1 MQLRKLVLACGF
13 VSFALSN
20 YASALGLGEV
30 KLNSKLN
37 QPLNAEIKLLE
48 TRDLSAEQ
56 ILVALASPADFE
68 RNGVDRLYFYTEFQ
82 FEVDLK
88 HAGGP
93 VVKVT
98 TRNPVREPYLNFL
111 IEARWTA
118 GRLLREYTL
127 LMDLP
132 TFDSTPPH
140 AVQPAETVKPKVST
154 AAPKP
159 RPIPSPAVSEQAAPS
174 AAASEST
181 AEAVTED
188 RPKKKSKLSSGTY
201 GPIDSSDTLWEIAKA
216 VRPDSSV
223 SVHQTMIALQR
234 LNPDAFIRGN
244 INLLKKGQVLRVPDA
259 AEAIAI
265 NRSEAVSEVAA
276 QNNKWSSSGD
286 TDTGLGA
293 QLDASRTTTSI
304 QQRSESVSGRV
315 KLEAPSG
322 TGGPDSG
329 HGSGSD
335 KVGGKGL
342 EAQLA
347 TNLEELD
354 KAKSENT
361 ELTSRVHD
369 LEEQIKTMQRL
380 VDASNEK
387 MRALQLTA
395 AKQAENVATAKTE
408 TAPAPQETAPVA
420 STTESAAATSAAAVA
435 PVATAASSAKKK
447 NVPVKSKPQ
456 EKTFVDLLSD
466 NILWVALGAVGV
478 LGAGVVYM
486 RRRKEEDDSTDF
498 TASPSF
504 YAPEPRFEAPKE
516 FSQNEQ
522 PETQLE
528 LEPQEEIEDENTS
541 VVAETDDV
549 VSEAGIYISLGKYH
563 QAEEML
569 LNALESNTP
578 SSGIYLKLLEVYSQT
593 QNITEFDKQYAALW
607 PIGSPFELHRA
618 SELRANIA
626 DAGAFQGAH
635 QASETVINNEFN
647 TALGETIEPVD
658 ENVDVTARRYDL
670 DFGKAPI
677 ATGSTDVKVDEEF
690 VLDFEQ
696 DNKVTHPDAE
706 DLSDISLALD
716 DLEERTDHI
725 IEDDIEVAT
734 LEDDATE
741 TDEEISFDF
750 NELDAENTKA
760 KDSMADLTLHH
771 EDHADDFNLEMDV
784 DDVDL
789 AALDREME
797 HLDNAP
803 ASLDSSKVAD
813 EISTDDADFDALF
826 NDEPTPEE
834 AESAAETAATEVVNN
849 TFESA
854 QPSNV
859 DLGDELTLDLDE
871 DVTLPENKSGA
882 TFDANEEL
890 AAASEELASET
901 HTSFAPA
908 DDDNQT
914 IDLSRDAALNLTEDF
929 TLEDTKAELDSALEN
944 VSVTPEEVPAET
956 VALDVVDDGA
966 SLSDLDKELQHLGDL
981 EPDPDEQLV
990 QVLDEQVF
998 KEDTDEDIH
1007 EQVFNIALSDFSA
1020 ESLNAEAEAEDMSDE
1035 DVDAE
1040 LDFMVDADEIAT
1052 KLDLARAYLDMGDH
1066 EGARDILAEV
1076 AQEGNEQQRE
1086 EAVSLL
1092 SRIDA

>member
-159 RPIPSPAVSEQAAPS
+159 RSIPSPAVSEQAAAPS
-174 AAASEST
+174 ATASEPA
-181 AEAVTED
+181 AEAATED

-276 QNNKWSSSGD
+276 QNNKWSASGD

-304 QQRSESVSGRV
+304 QHRTEPVSGRV

-322 TGGPDSG
+322 AGGSDSG

-335 KVGGKGL
+335 KAGGKGL

-420 STTESAAATSAAAVA
+420 STTESAAASSAAAAVA
-435 PVATAASSAKKK
+435 PVTAAASSAKKK
-447 NVPVKSKPQ
+447 NAPVKPKPQ

-498 TASPSF
+498 TATPSF

-528 LEPQEEIEDENTS
+528 LEAQEEIEDENTS

-569 LNALESNTP
+569 LNALENNTP

-647 TALGETIEPVD
+647 TELDETIEPVD

-677 ATGSTDVKVDEEF
+677 AAGPADVNVGEEF

-716 DLEERTDHI
+716 GLEERNDHI

-803 ASLDSSKVAD
+803 ASLDSSEVAD

-834 AESAAETAATEVVNN
+834 TESAADAGTTEVVNN

-871 DVTLPENKSGA
+871 DVTLSENKSGA
-882 TFDANEEL
+882 AFDTHEEL

-901 HTSFAPA
+901 HTSFEPA
-908 DDDNQT
+908 DDNQT

-944 VSVTPEEVPAET
+944 VSVTPEEAPAET

-990 QVLDEQVF
+990 QVLD
-998 KEDTDEDIH
+998 DH
-1007 EQVFNIALSDFSA
+1007 VFNEKHDDIDEEVFNLALSDFSA
-1020 ESLNAEAEAEDMSDE
+1020 ESLNAQADDLSEE